1 MLFNNPPPPE
11 IYTCFPTLSLHDALP
26 IFGLAG
32 DVIVGDAPVGK
43 GRAGRRRAEHGC
55 DLSFRGLADHD
66 LLELFLID
74 TGAAVIIPRGT
85 GCIEQQKES
94 GGDHRA
100 RMAHRH
106 GRRLAITRG
115 AYRSEEH
122 TSELQSLMRISYAVF
137 CLKKKNKNKKKQ

>member
-32 DVIVGDAPVGK
+32 DVIIGGAPVGK
-43 GRAGRRRAEHGC
+43 GRAGRRRAEQGC
-55 DLSFRGLADHD
+55 DLSFRGLADPD

-85 GCIEQQKES
+85 G
-94 GGDHRA
+94 
-100 RMAHRH
+100 
-106 GRRLAITRG
+106 
-115 AYRSEEH
+115 RSEEH
-122 TSELQSLMRISYAVF
+122 TSELQALMRISDADF
-137 CLKKKNKNKKKQ
+137 CLKNKKMR